1 MANSGIIWIDR
12 TFDWCVIFLYN
23 VARLLNISYE
33 EINVWL
39 FVILIPVIFF
49 ILASLIIYQALRYSN
64 LKKEYK
70 NLYEIN
76 IKLLKK

>member
-23 VARLLNISYE
+23 VAGLLNISYE

-39 FVILIPVIFF
+39 FVILIPFMFF
-49 ILASLIIYQALRYSN
+49 ILALLIIYQALRYSN

>member
-23 VARLLNISYE
+23 VAGLLNISYE

-39 FVILIPVIFF
+39 FVVLIPISFF

>member
-23 VARLLNISYE
+23 VAGLFNISYE

-39 FVILIPVIFF
+39 FVILIPVMFF
-49 ILASLIIYQALRYSN
+49 ILSSLIIYQALRYSN
-64 LKKEYK
+64 LQKEYK

>member
-23 VARLLNISYE
+23 VAGLLNISYE